1 VIARAPIAAVTLRG
15 LLDRKRFWLMVAL
28 AAVPV
33 LLMAMAVSFSD
44 QPIQPEDFDT
54 AIVSLV
60 LPLIALVFGTSA
72 IGSELDEG
80 TIVYLLTK
88 PVRRLRIVLAKV
100 LVAAALTAALVV
112 PATLITGLVA
122 TIGGSDVLAAGAAY
136 ALAAAL
142 GGTAYV
148 VIFLAVS
155 TFTRWAL
162 AVGLVYVLLW
172 EGILADLLPGTGQF
186 SVRQAT
192 LGVARELADEPIPSG
207 AIGLEQGLISL
218 AIFIVGGIAIAT
230 WRMSRYQVRGGD

>member
-1 VIARAPIAAVTLRG
+1 VIARAPVVAVTLRG

-33 LLMAMAVSFSD
+33 LLMAMAVTFSD
-44 QPIQPEDFDT
+44 QPVEPEDFD
-54 AIVSLV
+54 AAVISLV
-60 LPLIALVFGTSA
+60 LPLVALVFGSSA
-72 IGSELDEG
+72 IGSELEEG

-112 PATLITGLVA
+112 PATLLTGLVA
-122 TIGGSDVLAAGAAY
+122 TIGGSDVLGAGAAY

-148 VIFLAVS
+148 VIFLTISA
-155 TFTRWAL
+155 FTRWAL

-172 EGILADLLPGTGQF
+172 EGILADRCP
-186 SVRQAT
+186 
-192 LGVARELADEPIPSG
+192 ARASSPCARPRSG
-207 AIGLEQGLISL
+207 
-218 AIFIVGGIAIAT
+218 
-230 WRMSRYQVRGGD
+230 